1 MDPLDLFR
9 QAISA
14 STPPTLLDAASE
26 PAEALQLATYIS
38 FPTEPPTN
46 ITKETAT
53 RYTSKADSKDE
64 FYNIG
69 QLWLAWTE
77 KDAGVRDYLMKGQA
91 GGVGYVGIADRR
103 GVVEFLQGESDGG
116 ARIVSATAVE
126 GLPNWSK
133 GTKSDWLC
141 RTNTCGCVSYG
152 RGFARSTGINSRSRS
167 FQTCRTNEK
176 AVWSGSRRF
185 GILQAGQ
192 SLSGRPRNTDN

>member
-1 MDPLDLFR
+1 MVKLDTVNLDYQTQAMTTMDPLDLFR

-26 PAEALQLATYIS
+26 PAESLQLATYIS

-103 GVVEFLQGESDGG
+103 GVVEYLQGESDGG
-116 ARIVSATAVE
+116 ARIVSATAAE
-126 GLPNWSK
+126 GQ
-133 GTKSDWLC
+133 
-141 RTNTCGCVSYG
+141 YG
-152 RGFARSTGINSRSRS
+152 FTVREVIG
-167 FQTCRTNEK
+167 
-176 AVWSGSRRF
+176 
-185 GILQAGQ
+185 
-192 SLSGRPRNTDN
+192 